1 MVLKYIEFFFFFCI
15 IPILFFIKI
24 ISVKVLMP
32 TLWLI
37 AIYTFIVLYRSKEN
51 LNFDEIKLY
60 DLKYILIRFTLIS
73 MLVYLF
79 TVYFYSD
86 KLFIFVQKN
95 FEFYLIV
102 IILYPIL
109 SVIPQELI
117 FRKFF
122 LYRYK
127 DIISTKNLIFINA
140 LAFSFVH
147 IVFNNYI
154 AVIFTFLA
162 GLIFMKTYID
172 TKSFG
177 LVCIEHALYGN
188 MIFTIGLGEYFYHNR
203 I

>member
-1 MVLKYIEFFFFFCI
+1 MVLKYIEFFFFFCV

-73 MLVYLF
+73 MLVYL
-79 TVYFYSD
+79 
-86 KLFIFVQKN
+86 
-95 FEFYLIV
+95 IV

-154 AVIFTFLA
+154 AVVFTFLA